1 MRAFNTTADV
11 LTTARGIVGGYE
23 FATVD
28 PIDSVVAAA
37 LANGTLVPEVP
48 QSEPEPESK
57 SKPAPKRARTEPD
70 TEA

>member
-28 PIDSVVAAA
+28 PVDSVVAAA
-37 LANGTLVPEVP
+37 LANGTLVPQ
-48 QSEPEPESK
+48 QSEPEPEPEP
-57 SKPAPKRARTEPD
+57 KPTKPKRARTEP
-70 TEA
+70 EA

>member
-28 PIDSVVAAA
+28 PVDSVVAAA
-37 LANGTLVPEVP
+37 LANGTLVPQ

>member
-11 LTTARGIVGGYE
+11 LTTAQGIVDGYE

-28 PIDSVVAAA
+28 PVDSVVAAA
-37 LANGTLVPEVP
+37 LANKTLVPQ